1 MGAVIR
7 MILLFGLALMF
18 IRLLVLGEI
27 RLFVAPRLAPFVWIS
42 SLLLILLGLV
52 QMRNIN
58 KPALHPTGWIG
69 YGLLFLPLGAFLLTP
84 PSALDASIAAKK
96 GIQYV
101 TPEAMQSQQRVL
113 TKEETEARKKG
124 SPPPAVDKNQPD
136 AGEAMT
142 EKTAKSA
149 PSDPNPYYNKILQEL
164 RAAPVI
170 TMNSQNYL
178 DRLTTIQLHEEHLK
192 GKQIRTVGFVYRT
205 DNMPKDLFLVGRYAM
220 TCCAADASVT
230 GFFAKVPQPDQWKEG
245 TWIEVE
251 GTLGFTEVE
260 NSRVPMVK
268 SSAVKKVK
276 PLKDPYI
283 YSNY

>member
-1 MGAVIR
+1 M
-7 MILLFGLALMF
+7 
-18 IRLLVLGEI
+18 
-27 RLFVAPRLAPFVWIS
+27 
-42 SLLLILLGLV
+42 
-52 QMRNIN
+52 
-58 KPALHPTGWIG
+58 
-69 YGLLFLPLGAFLLTP
+69 LTP

-96 GIQYV
+96 GIQYL

-113 TKEETEARKKG
+113 TKEETGARKKG
-124 SPPPAVDKNQPD
+124 SPPSADDENQPD
-136 AGEAMT
+136 AEEVLT
-142 EKTAKSA
+142 EETAKSA
-149 PSDPNPYYNKILQEL
+149 PSDPNPYYNKIQQEL
-164 RAAPVI
+164 RAATVI
-170 TMNSQNYL
+170 TLNSQNYL
-178 DRLTTIQLHEEHLK
+178 DRLTTIQMHEEHLN
-192 GKQIRTVGFVYRT
+192 GKKIRTTGFVYRT

-230 GFFAKVPQPDQWKEG
+230 VFFAKVPQPDQWREG

-268 SSAVKKVK
+268 SSSVKKIK